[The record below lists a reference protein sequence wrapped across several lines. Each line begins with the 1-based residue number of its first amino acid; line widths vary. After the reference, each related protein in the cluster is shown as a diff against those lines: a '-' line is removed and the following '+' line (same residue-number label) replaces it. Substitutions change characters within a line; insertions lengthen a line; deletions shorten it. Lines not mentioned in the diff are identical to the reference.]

1 MLVQRGPAPAD
12 SWLGKFQGPLKCL
25 SASYYL
31 QDISIVSR
39 VMTLI
44 QKNLTVYLKIQAKDS
59 PIIHCPVVYPSPLA
73 TLNFLQLKSVS
84 PKYRSARGHSNK
96 TKQDFGLTDFSK
108 GIQNASLVSVGTN
121 HGEAP
126 ATLLIS
132 ACLIDGRG
140 CKKYMYVIT

>member
-96 TKQDFGLTDFSK
+96 TKQDFGLTGFSK
-108 GIQNASLVSVGTN
+108 GIQNASLVSV
-121 HGEAP
+121 EAP
-126 ATLLIS
+126 ATLLHFGLPYRW
-132 ACLIDGRG
+132 AGLQEVHVRNHV
-140 CKKYMYVIT
+140 KTT